1 MAYLTILTDVGQA
14 KISSAIALGT
24 TVQLSTVAVGD
35 GNGADIVPDPTMI
48 ALVNQVWSGD
58 ITSSDVDPVNSN
70 WIIVESYLTPEVG
83 NFFVREIG
91 IFDIDG
97 DLIAIGNY
105 PETYKPII
113 TNGIAKDLYIKF
125 VMEVSNSS
133 AVSLLIDP
141 AVVLA
146 TRAYVDGYAQP
157 KKTYVQIVTNY
168 LAKANDFIYVDT
180 LSLTALTVTLP
191 ATPSANDTVEFV
203 DERGSFDTAAL
214 TLARNGETI
223 MGLAEDMVVDVKNI
237 SFGVIYNG
245 TDWRLI

>member
-14 KISSAIALGT
+14 KIANAIALGT
-24 TVQLSTVAVGD
+24 TVQLKTVAVGD
-35 GNGADIVPDPTMI
+35 GNGADIVPVGTMTT
-48 ALVNQVWSGD
+48 LVNQVWSGD
-58 ITSSDVDPVNSN
+58 ITRSDVDPVNSN
-70 WIIVESYLTPEVG
+70 WIIVESYLTPDVG

-105 PETYKPII
+105 PETYKPMI

-125 VMEVSNSS
+125 IMEVSNSS

-146 TRAYVDGYAQP
+146 TRAYVDGYAQA
-157 KKTYVQIVTNY
+157 KKTYVPITADY

-180 LSLTALTVTLP
+180 LSLAALTVTLP
-191 ATPSANDTVEFV
+191 ATPSVNDTVEFV
-203 DERGSFDTAAL
+203 DEKGNFAIATL

-223 MGLAEDMVVDVKNI
+223 MGLAEDMVVDVNNI